1 MFFGNERLAHLRF
14 LCSKHSMQGFPA
26 HANLGIYVQS
36 VSFCIKGTEYGNR
49 DDCQE
54 EDVAAE
60 TEELDVKKVVLTT
73 QGNSSCATDILLTI
87 LRLVDIGQ
95 STSDV
100 LVHISWVTSKPM

>member
-73 QGNSSCATDILLTI
+73 QGNSSCADILLTI
-87 LRLVDIGQ
+87 LRLLDIGQ